1 MKQATPLPL
10 LLVFAACGPSGPEAD
25 QGVTR
30 LLSTLQGTALGVEQA
45 GRSTSLEFPKDHA
58 SHPGF
63 RTEWW
68 YFTGNLTGSNRAPGD
83 FGFQLTFFRNG
94 LTPNPPKR
102 SSELAS
108 SEAWMAHFAL
118 TDFAQRTTLHAERFA
133 RGAPGFAGPLSKE
146 QPASLAVGNWQ
157 ILGLSGLGPERRPT
171 FRLIAEE
178 PGFGLELLL
187 TSTKALVPQGDRG
200 YSRKG
205 SGEFQASHY
214 VSATRLAATGTV
226 RIGEQHHPVEGSAWL
241 DREWTSSL
249 LGPEQVGW
257 DWFAIQLED
266 GTDLMAYRMR
276 LRNGDDDPTAHGS
289 LTDPSGSSRTL
300 AATDY
305 QLTDVA
311 FWESPESRITYPAG
325 WTLTLPT
332 EGLELTLEVPV
343 SNCEIGDSYRY
354 WEGPIQVHGTRS
366 GLPVRGVGYAELVG
380 YGGETTLSSP

>member
-1 MKQATPLPL
+1 MKPATVLPL
-10 LLVFAACGPSGPEAD
+10 LLTLVACDHSGSEAD
-25 QGVTR
+25 QRVTR
-30 LLSTLQGTALGVEQA
+30 LLSTLQGTAEGFKQA
-45 GRSTSLEFPKDHA
+45 DPTDQLEFPKDHA
-58 SHPGF
+58 PHPGF

-68 YFTGNLTGSNRAPGD
+68 YFTGNLSSSKGAPEK

-94 LTPNPPKR
+94 LTPDPPKR

-108 SEAWMAHFAL
+108 SDAWMAHFAL
-118 TDFAQRTTLHAERFA
+118 TDFAAQSTLHAERFA
-133 RGAPGFAGPLSKE
+133 RGAPGFAGPISKE
-146 QPASLAVGNWQ
+146 HPERLAVGNWQ
-157 ILGLSGLGPERRPT
+157 IQGLSGLGPESTPT
-171 FRLIAEE
+171 FRLVAEE

-187 TSTKALVPQGDRG
+187 TSTKPLVPQGDHG

-226 RIGEQHHPVEGSAWL
+226 RVGEQFHALEGSAWL

-257 DWFAIQLED
+257 DWFSIQLED

-276 LRNGDDDPTAHGS
+276 LREGGNDPTAHGS
-289 LTDPSGSSRTL
+289 LTDRSGNSRTL

-305 QLTDVA
+305 QLTDTA
-311 FWESPESRITYPAG
+311 SWKGPESQITYPAG
-325 WTLTLPT
+325 WTLTLPA
-332 EGLELTLEVPV
+332 EDLELTLEVPV
-343 SNCEIGDSYRY
+343 ANCEIGDSYRY
-354 WEGPIQVHGTRS
+354 WEGPIEVRGTRS

-380 YGGETTLSSP
+380 YGGETTLSSD